1 MGAGLLQGSL
11 QQLRVCARHVSRRLQ
26 ERSPGSHAAPS
37 GGGRTSRASKVRQ
50 SLPGIRAR
58 ACAGPPLTTFSLLSL
73 SSLNPS
79 PHLASLS
86 IYLTL
91 SLCLSRSI
99 YLCLCLSVSHSFSSP
114 TTGPAL
120 SDGVSVFPHWQQEVK
135 GISIM
140 PLFVGDKVRQQEAD
154 AHTGAYRER
163 ETARAGERDR
173 ERERERLPHTQHN
186 PYDMTRH
193 EVNRRPTPTGR
204 QRYSGTTS
212 R

>member
-1 MGAGLLQGSL
+1 MDGQEWEQGFCKALCSSSVFVPVMSRDAFKKGPLAHMPPHQEEDELLEPAKCDNLFLEFELALVLVLLS
-11 QQLRVCARHVSRRLQ
+11 RHFL
-26 ERSPGSHAAPS
+26 
-37 GGGRTSRASKVRQ
+37 
-50 SLPGIRAR
+50 
-58 ACAGPPLTTFSLLSL
+58 FSL

-163 ETARAGERDR
+163 ETARAGERER
-173 ERERERLPHTQHN
+173 EREREAPAYTA
-186 PYDMTRH
+186 
-193 EVNRRPTPTGR
+193 
-204 QRYSGTTS
+204 
-212 R
+212 